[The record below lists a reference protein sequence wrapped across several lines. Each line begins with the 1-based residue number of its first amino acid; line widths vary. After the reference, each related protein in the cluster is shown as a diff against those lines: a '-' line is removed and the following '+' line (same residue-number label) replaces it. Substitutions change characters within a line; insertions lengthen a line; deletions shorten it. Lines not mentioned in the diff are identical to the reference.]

1 MSEQKYKL
9 GAIPSPID
17 LRDYRIAKAID
28 ESQFPDEFEISMP
41 HVKNQMQVCSCVA
54 HALSEVVEYFNS
66 QQEDNNKIMST
77 GYIYGNRTNMTHK
90 GEGMVIRDALSN
102 LQKYGD
108 VTAYEFPWNIEVPE
122 AIEAY
127 EKALE
132 LNEYDTSTRVLLA
145 NTYYMD
151 EKIEDALSAYRYVS
165 NLEPENDEY
174 KLVYINLLEDYI
186 IEHRA
191 GELLE
196 NV

>member
-1 MSEQKYKL
+1 MY
-9 GAIPSPID
+9 
-17 LRDYRIAKAID
+17 
-28 ESQFPDEFEISMP
+28 
-41 HVKNQMQVCSCVA
+41 
-54 HALSEVVEYFNS
+54 
-66 QQEDNNKIMST
+66 
-77 GYIYGNRTNMTHK
+77 
-90 GEGMVIRDALSN
+90 SN
-102 LQKYGD
+102 HGRYND
-108 VTAYEFPWNIEVPE
+108 